1 MEVVDRRYENASKTF
16 QTTLVWLGRRDEKI
30 ETPPYLPAPAP
41 VPPSTRPHTTHRKK
55 YCHLRNNLAGIPIG
69 RGIPIYPLVKSLS
82 TDYTYDVKSWSGSAH
97 LRLSQYFVEFHFVI
111 VSVEHLPDL
120 PIYGAS

>member
-1 MEVVDRRYENASKTF
+1 MRKLKHPRTSQHPPPHNP
-16 QTTLVWLGRRDEKI
+16 QEKI
-30 ETPPYLPAPAP
+30 L
-41 VPPSTRPHTTHRKK
+41 SF
-55 YCHLRNNLAGIPIG
+55 NLAGIPIG

-82 TDYTYDVKSWSGSAH
+82 TDDNYDVKSWSGSAH
-97 LRLSQYFVEFHFVI
+97 LRLRQYFVELHFVI